1 MPKTN
6 NIVFSHKEVA
16 EVLIK
21 AGDIHEGLWGLYI
34 EFGLNAANI
43 GPNPNEIVPA
53 AILGVNKI
61 GIQRFKEINSL
72 SVDAAE
78 VNPVHKVKVEKK

>member
-1 MPKTN
+1 M
-6 NIVFSHKEVA
+6 
-16 EVLIK
+16 
-21 AGDIHEGLWGLYI
+21 
-34 EFGLNAANI
+34 
-43 GPNPNEIVPA
+43 VPA

-78 VNPVHKVKVEKK
+78 VNPAHKVKVEKK